1 MNDLVKRLRDE
12 NAGRLTLEQALRLM
26 DEAANEIERLQALL
40 MKACD
45 PDRINV
51 HVLKPTE
58 EMVKREVIEDMREW
72 AKSKGYADHTVSFPA
87 LDTYC
92 KEKGLE

>member
-58 EMVKREVIEDMREW
+58 EMVKREVIEDMRAWEPMISDPIGW
-72 AKSKGYADHTVSFPA
+72 LVD